1 MEYFVD
7 FKKDVDLELK
17 IICEEFIYYMLDIF
31 NELFKIFFL
40 RVCILRQYS
49 IEFDNILFEYS
60 VLLSIY

>member
-40 RVCILRQYS
+40 RVCVLR
-49 IEFDNILFEYS
+49 
-60 VLLSIY
+60 